1 MRFNQIPKLYLCSG
15 SLRSSL
21 HCHLDTD
28 NDPVL
33 LYNGV
38 ILRPQKNTCLVI
50 VRTKLLN
57 RTRAHV
63 GNIEMDLVSE
73 HLRVQ
78 DFLPYPY
85 ATL

>member
-28 NDPVL
+28 NDHVL

-38 ILRPQKNTCLVI
+38 ILRPQKNTCLVKA
-50 VRTKLLN
+50 RTKP
-57 RTRAHV
+57 HV
-63 GNIEMDLVSE
+63 GDIEMDLVSE
-73 HLRVQ
+73 HLRV
-78 DFLPYPY
+78 
-85 ATL
+85 

>member
-1 MRFNQIPKLYLCSG
+1 MRFNHLCSG

-28 NDPVL
+28 HDHVL

-50 VRTKLLN
+50 ARTKP
-57 RTRAHV
+57 HV
-63 GNIEMDLVSE
+63 GDIEMDLVSE
-73 HLRVQ
+73 HLRV
-78 DFLPYPY
+78 
-85 ATL
+85 